1 MNLIIQTLQQY
12 AEQRPEQVAF
22 FGLNDEGR
30 EQSYTYLQ
38 LLQAVRQTAQQL
50 NERNISALA
59 LRAENSLNWLIVDLA
74 AMMANVVIVPIPMFF
89 SPQQVAH
96 SLEAAG
102 ITYLL
107 GDWQSDAQQYLGEM
121 AGLALYHRPCD
132 GEVGYLPN
140 TGKITF
146 TSGSTG
152 TPKGVCLSHEH
163 LANVSQALANGLAL
177 TQGAHLVLLPLSTLL
192 ENITGIYVPLL
203 LGLPSIILP
212 GHKVGLLGSSQFD
225 PALFAKALAYNH
237 PATLVLTPALLMA
250 LIGVVHAKPELAH
263 SLRFVA
269 VGGAKIAAGLIHQAH
284 SLGIPA
290 FEGYGLSE
298 CGSVVCLN
306 LPQNHQV
313 GSCGQPLPHCQVR
326 ISDDGELLV
335 KGNSALGYLQQPFE
349 QEWLATGDLAS
360 IDEQGFVHLSGR
372 KKNLIITAYGRNVC
386 PEWLESQAQIF
397 LPGQPFIVTGDGQQ
411 ALCAI
416 AQPSSQLAQQL
427 ISLNA
432 SLPDYARIHYLIEV
446 EQLTTI
452 SNWFTANGKLQR
464 QNV

>member
-12 AEQRPEQVAF
+12 AEQRPEQLAF
-22 FGLNDEGR
+22 FGLTDEGR

-38 LLQAVRQTAQQL
+38 MLQAVRQTAQQL
-50 NERNISALA
+50 QERNISALA

-74 AMMANVVIVPIPMFF
+74 AIMANVVIVPIPMFF
-89 SPQQVAH
+89 SPQQVTH

-107 GDWQSDAQQYLGEM
+107 GDWQSDAQQYLGEI

-152 TPKGVCLSHEH
+152 NPKGVCLSHEH
-163 LANVSQALANGLAL
+163 LANVSQALAKGLAF
-177 TQGAHLVLLPLSTLL
+177 TQGEHLVLLPLSTLL

-225 PALFAKALAYNH
+225 PTLFAKALAHYH

-269 VGGAKIAAGLIHQAH
+269 VGGAKVAAGLIHQAH

-360 IDEQGFVHLSGR
+360 IDEQGYVHLSGR

-397 LPGQPFIVTGDGQQ
+397 LPGSLLLSRGMANRRFV
-411 ALCAI
+411 
-416 AQPSSQLAQQL
+416 PSPSRVRNLR
-427 ISLNA
+427 SS
-432 SLPDYARIHYLIEV
+432 SLP
-446 EQLTTI
+446 
-452 SNWFTANGKLQR
+452 
-464 QNV
+464 